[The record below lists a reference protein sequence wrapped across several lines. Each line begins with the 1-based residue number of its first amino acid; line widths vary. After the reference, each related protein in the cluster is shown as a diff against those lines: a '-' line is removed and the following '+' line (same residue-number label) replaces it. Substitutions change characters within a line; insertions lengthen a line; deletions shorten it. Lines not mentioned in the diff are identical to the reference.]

1 MTVQFG
7 SEFADGH
14 PKRDEDPHPAFPKIV
29 VGKQRR
35 PGMTANEVNEKK
47 LVVRSINIFTI
58 VPLIAMIVLPFDVE
72 VIMGR
77 TSGRAALVLT
87 DKQRSR
93 LSELAASRTAAVR

>member
-47 LVVRSINIFTI
+47 LEGDGHRHPEQANENGIPAADRRET
-58 VPLIAMIVLPFDVE
+58 DE
-72 VIMGR
+72 R
-77 TSGRAALVLT
+77 TPG
-87 DKQRSR
+87 
-93 LSELAASRTAAVR
+93 